1 MASELRVNTLK
12 DASGNNSVGM
22 STVAQGSA
30 KVWAAFGTDASLDD
44 SHNASSATDNG
55 TAKVWID
62 VAQDFASIADSYN
75 VSSLDDDGTGDG
87 GLNYTSNFGSA
98 NYVPSISTDDRG
110 ASTGSSQGDFTN
122 GTKAAGGIDFEVYY
136 VFSTSNRTNYD
147 MAPYINIHGDLA

>member
-12 DASGNNSVGM
+12 DASGNNSV
-22 STVAQGSA
+22 
-30 KVWAAFGTDASLDD
+30 
-44 SHNASSATDNG
+44 ATSVVFNG
-55 TAKVWID
+55 TTKVWID